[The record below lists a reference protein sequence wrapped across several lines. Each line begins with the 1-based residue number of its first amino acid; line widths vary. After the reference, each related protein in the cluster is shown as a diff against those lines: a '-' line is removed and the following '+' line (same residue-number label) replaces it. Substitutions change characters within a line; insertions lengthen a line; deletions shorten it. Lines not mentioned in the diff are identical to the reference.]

1 MLNSLN
7 AGVSGLQQFQGQ
19 IDLIGNNIANVNTSG
34 YKSARLNFEDTFGQA
49 MVNGG
54 SNVVASNFGSGVASG
69 GISTSFSAGG
79 LTTTSSASDVAV
91 RDGDGFF
98 MVKDPIN
105 DKEFATRVG
114 NFKVD
119 TEGFLTTNQGLRVQG
134 LLGEGN
140 QGAGDLKF
148 RDDLTIRG
156 AFEPGNASF
165 VGAEIER
172 DGTIRMHFDDQ
183 RSYKGGQILL
193 QQFGAPQELSKQG
206 GNLYGNLQAA
216 APVDSAG
223 QPFGWQP
230 GTGSVGMLQS
240 RAIESS
246 NVDLTGE
253 FSSLIMAQRAFQAN
267 ARMISTSDELLQE
280 LVNLTR

>member
-105 DKEFATRVG
+105 DKEFA
-114 NFKVD
+114 
-119 TEGFLTTNQGLRVQG
+119 
-134 LLGEGN
+134 
-140 QGAGDLKF
+140 
-148 RDDLTIRG
+148 
-156 AFEPGNASF
+156 
-165 VGAEIER
+165 
-172 DGTIRMHFDDQ
+172 
-183 RSYKGGQILL
+183 
-193 QQFGAPQELSKQG
+193 
-206 GNLYGNLQAA
+206 
-216 APVDSAG
+216 
-223 QPFGWQP
+223 
-230 GTGSVGMLQS
+230 
-240 RAIESS
+240 
-246 NVDLTGE
+246 
-253 FSSLIMAQRAFQAN
+253 
-267 ARMISTSDELLQE
+267 
-280 LVNLTR
+280 